1 MGKTRFHF
9 DTTKRLYIREIPL
22 SEICML
28 TIKIPV
34 EGWSRKTS
42 CAVNQWIRRNKNV
55 PPDDI
60 ILDSFRWGEVTI
72 TKSSSNIIHSIIQ
85 SSEGTP
91 IPPILKGY
99 QCERC
104 KKMYK
109 TRSGLSRHKDNCEVD
124 IESTLIPIP
133 IQGTTQN
140 IVINNNIQIRNYGEE
155 NPKWLNSNILYSVM
169 KNIKK
174 AIPQLM
180 EKKHF
185 NDEFPENKNLRIN
198 TKRDMDRMLQ
208 VFENGRWR
216 VKDSKQTFYRVIVDI
231 YDILSE
237 ALTDDDDDEEESDTK
252 EDSSVSD
259 NIISEEVRKAKKS
272 DRFLKKVEKIRP
284 IWEEFEEKFNSS
296 DKSIMDDLWNDLKV
310 LLMDRHLAIEQGF
323 E

>member
-9 DTTKRLYIREIPL
+9 DTDKRLYIREMPL
-22 SEICML
+22 NDVCFL

-60 ILDSFRWGEVTI
+60 LLDSFRWGEATI
-72 TKSSSNIIHSIIQ
+72 TKASYSSIIHNTD
-85 SSEGTP
+85 TP
-91 IPPILKGY
+91 TSKGY
-99 QCERC
+99 QCEGC

-109 TRSGLSRHKDNCEVD
+109 TRSGLSRHKNNCE
-124 IESTLIPIP
+124 IEIDTNLIPIPIP

-155 NPKWLNSNILYSVM
+155 NPKWLSPNILYSVM

-237 ALTDDDDDEEESDTK
+237 ALTDDEDDEDNK
-252 EDSSVSD
+252 EDTGISGD
-259 NIISEEVRKAKKS
+259 TISEEVRKTKKS
-272 DRFLKKVEKIRP
+272 VRFLKKVEKIRP

>member
-9 DTTKRLYIREIPL
+9 DTAKRLYIRDIPL
-22 SEICML
+22 TDICIL
-28 TIKIPV
+28 TIKIPI

-60 ILDSFRWGEVTI
+60 LLDSFRWGEVSI
-72 TKSSSNIIHSIIQ
+72 TKSSSNTIQ
-85 SSEGTP
+85 IADGSQSQ
-91 IPPILKGY
+91 ILKGY
-99 QCERC
+99 QCEGC

-109 TRSGLSRHKDNCEVD
+109 TRSGLSRHKENCEVEID
-124 IESTLIPIP
+124 STLIPIP

-180 EKKHF
+180 EQKHF
-185 NDEFPENKNLRIN
+185 NDDFPENKNLRIN
-198 TKRDMDRMLQ
+198 TRRDMDRMLQ

-237 ALTDDDDDEEESDTK
+237 ALTDDADDDDESVKKEESNISNDTI
-252 EDSSVSD
+252 
-259 NIISEEVRKAKKS
+259 NEEVRKAKKS

>member
-9 DTTKRLYIREIPL
+9 DTIRRLYIRDIPITDI
-22 SEICML
+22 SML
-28 TIKIPV
+28 TIKIPE

-60 ILDSFRWGEVTI
+60 QIDTFRWGEITI
-72 TKSSSNIIHSIIQ
+72 NKTPLHTNHLDTDSSNTVS
-85 SSEGTP
+85 
-91 IPPILKGY
+91 KGF
-99 QCERC
+99 QCEKC

-109 TRSGLSRHKDNCEVD
+109 TRSGLLRHKYNCEAD
-124 IESTLIPIP
+124 SNIIPIP
-133 IQGTTQN
+133 TQGTTQN

-155 NPKWLNSNILYSVM
+155 NPKWLNSNVLYSVM

-198 TKRDMDRMLQ
+198 TKKDMDRMLQ

-237 ALTDDDDDEEESDTK
+237 ALTDEDEDENDDK
-252 EDSSVSD
+252 ENIKDISGCVSD
-259 NIISEEVRKAKKS
+259 EVRKARKS
-272 DRFLKKVEKIRP
+272 ERFLKKVEKIRP

-296 DKSIMDDLWNDLKV
+296 DKGIMDDLWNDLKV